1 MSRVWLMDED
11 LRRRAVALASAARDS
26 GNQPYGSL
34 LASAAGEVLL
44 EAQNTEV
51 TESDVTGHAEINLVR
66 LASRAYGRSELG
78 GTTLYAST
86 EPCAMCAG
94 AIYWSGIGRVVFAL
108 AGSALLALTGD
119 DPESPSLNLPCREV
133 FAAGLRAIE
142 VLGPYALPEALEVH
156 RDVGNRAG

>member
-11 LRRRAVALASAARDS
+11 LLRRAVALAAAARNA

-66 LASRAYGRSELG
+66 LASRAYARSELV

-86 EPCAMCAG
+86 EPCAMCAA

-108 AGSALLALTGD
+108 AGSELRALRGD
-119 DPESPSLNLPCREV
+119 DPENPTLNLSGRDV
-133 FAAGLRAIE
+133 FTAGQRPIE

-156 RDVGNRAG
+156 RDFWNRAG